1 MKVSITLDDGSTKIV
16 EVDVTKLS
24 DEQLEVYAEMG
35 ADEAIKEIK
44 SRIGFNPY
52 KSVEDYDAKDV
63 EDYQE
68 FLKSK
73 PDKEGES
80 NE

>member
-73 PDKEGES
+73 SDKEGES